1 MRLHRLLGIIMLLD
15 ARGVMKSADLA
26 KILET
31 SERTIYRDMNIL
43 CEAGIPICS
52 VPGPTGG
59 FSFVE
64 NYKVNSNILD
74 RQDIMNILLS
84 SMGIRPERNTEM
96 EQQIKNTIIKLENS
110 VSEEHRKEIINAK
123 EKFFVD
129 SDPWWG
135 RESGNKNVDIIKKS
149 VIDLR
154 KLKITYRKYD
164 GETSERII
172 RPYGIVIKN
181 LQWYVVAFC
190 ETKKDIRTFK
200 CNRIES
206 IEVINENFIM
216 PCGFSLENFWE
227 KNKEQF
233 VNQSLSNEVYNAYPV
248 KIKFFEKMEA
258 LLKGFFILSQ
268 NEIEGYEICDVDM
281 ISFETACNMLFTLSD
296 RLEVI
301 EPVEVREYIILKA
314 QKILNLYK
322 P

>member
-123 EKFFVD
+123 EKF
-129 SDPWWG
+129 
-135 RESGNKNVDIIKKS
+135 
-149 VIDLR
+149 
-154 KLKITYRKYD
+154 
-164 GETSERII
+164 
-172 RPYGIVIKN
+172 
-181 LQWYVVAFC
+181 C
-190 ETKKDIRTFK
+190 
-200 CNRIES
+200 
-206 IEVINENFIM
+206 
-216 PCGFSLENFWE
+216 
-227 KNKEQF
+227 
-233 VNQSLSNEVYNAYPV
+233 
-248 KIKFFEKMEA
+248 
-258 LLKGFFILSQ
+258 
-268 NEIEGYEICDVDM
+268 
-281 ISFETACNMLFTLSD
+281 
-296 RLEVI
+296 
-301 EPVEVREYIILKA
+301 
-314 QKILNLYK
+314 
-322 P
+322 